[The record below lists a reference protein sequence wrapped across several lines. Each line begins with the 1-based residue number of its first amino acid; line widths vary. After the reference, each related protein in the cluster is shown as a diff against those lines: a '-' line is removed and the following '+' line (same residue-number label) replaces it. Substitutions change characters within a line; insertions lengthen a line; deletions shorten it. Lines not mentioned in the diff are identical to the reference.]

1 MFTVAENKFA
11 EYKIKN
17 SNFKSYIYNAHS
29 IIDVKNKINNLT
41 EKYPDSSHICY
52 AYRFSSKDNLDL
64 FNNPN
69 YDEFCTDAGEP
80 SGTAGRPILNVIKQ
94 NKLVNVTIIV
104 IRFYGGTKLG
114 IRGLINAYT
123 ESAKL
128 TIKDIKL
135 NKWIISKKIYITYE
149 YKFEKSINKI
159 IDSYD
164 LKVND
169 SNYSSLIK
177 QIISIEIKEYET
189 IIKTMLEKT
198 NGTIQIEN
206 CIY

>member
-17 SNFKSYIYNAHS
+17 SNFKSYIYNIHS

-41 EKYPDSSHICY
+41 GKYPDSSHICY

-69 YDEFCTDAGEP
+69 YDEFSTDAGEP
-80 SGTAGRPILNVIKQ
+80 SGTAGRSILNVIKQ

-123 ESAKL
+123 ESAIL

-135 NKWIISKKIYITYE
+135 NKW
-149 YKFEKSINKI
+149 
-159 IDSYD
+159 
-164 LKVND
+164 VN
-169 SNYSSLIK
+169 
-177 QIISIEIKEYET
+177 
-189 IIKTMLEKT
+189 
-198 NGTIQIEN
+198 
-206 CIY
+206 

>member
-1 MFTVAENKFA
+1 MFTVAENQFA

-69 YDEFCTDAGEP
+69 YDEFSTDAGEP
-80 SGTAGRPILNVIKQ
+80 SGTAGRSILNVIKQ

-135 NKWIISKKIYITYE
+135 NKWVISKKIYITYE

-159 IDSYD
+159 
-164 LKVND
+164 
-169 SNYSSLIK
+169 
-177 QIISIEIKEYET
+177 
-189 IIKTMLEKT
+189 
-198 NGTIQIEN
+198 
-206 CIY
+206 